1 MECVMSK
8 FTIIMLQQQQQQWT
22 ECVNILTVALLFN
35 GLDTT
40 FNMKSDDFDGNFV
53 RHSWKIGKQNKK
65 ITRQC
70 EDKSVWN
77 KN

>member
-1 MECVMSK
+1 MYFIIRTAVTNREEKKKPCRANEMECVMSE

-53 RHSWKIGKQNKK
+53 RHS
-65 ITRQC
+65 
-70 EDKSVWN
+70 
-77 KN
+77 